1 MLVRGIRS
9 RQVCRSFNVRT
20 IISKNLIELEL
31 KGFTVVENV
40 FSPNEINQL
49 KLDYEIV
56 KNHAYDIM
64 KKSPSKPRVWVEN
77 NVKTESVYWRTKNEM
92 ILQAG
97 PGRYDLYKG
106 FNLGIFNSETVS
118 DNKVIKPLIDK
129 LLVSDYLSYNGVI
142 LSEPGSEAQYWHRDT
157 DNLTNIGSDGSKLV
171 LLDDFYFTCLIPI
184 TVPLTLDNG
193 ATEFMVG
200 SHRRGASKFDH
211 LELARA
217 EVPIGSALLFNG
229 KANHRGGANNSS
241 HERPVL
247 YKVYHK
253 RWYNDQFRKGV
264 ALQDQ

>member
-1 MLVRGIRS
+1 
-9 RQVCRSFNVRT
+9 
-20 IISKNLIELEL
+20 
-31 KGFTVVENV
+31 
-40 FSPNEINQL
+40 
-49 KLDYEIV
+49 
-56 KNHAYDIM
+56 
-64 KKSPSKPRVWVEN
+64 
-77 NVKTESVYWRTKNEM
+77 
-92 ILQAG
+92 
-97 PGRYDLYKG
+97 
-106 FNLGIFNSETVS
+106 
-118 DNKVIKPLIDK
+118 
-129 LLVSDYLSYNGVI
+129 
-142 LSEPGSEAQYWHRDT
+142 
-157 DNLTNIGSDGSKLV
+157 V